1 MTRPESGL
9 RKGLFLIAVL
19 LIGFGAY
26 HFWTTRLGG
35 YIPLPWVDRPIFA
48 AVKSCDA
55 DRVRRILARDRRSVW
70 RRIKKSRAMPLH
82 WAARKCG
89 PQVVRL
95 LLDRGAPLTS
105 RTRTG
110 AMPLHWAAAHGR
122 IDTIKF
128 LLDRGAWLEA
138 KTFRGATPMHWAAR
152 RGDPGVVKFLLSRGA
167 NSFAF
172 DRRGKTPATWAR
184 RAGKTAI
191 VRLLVPS
198 SVFRKPG
205 QPAKGPSSV
214 KPTPPAKP
222 KPVVKPKPPVKP
234 KPVAKPAPPAKPK
247 PVAKPTPPA
256 KPKPVAKPTPPVKP
270 KPIQVKPAL
279 GQKLIAAVKAGDQKL
294 VERLV
299 KADPRAVKAV
309 DPQEGGTALH
319 WAARLGRT
327 EIVVYLIGQQA
338 DRRVKDKKGLTPSDW
353 ANQAKHPD
361 IAALLSPG
369 K

>member
-55 DRVRRILARDRRSVW
+55 DRVRRILARDRRAVW

-110 AMPLHWAAAHGR
+110 AMPLHWAAARGR
-122 IDTIKF
+122 VDTIKY

-152 RGDPGVVKFLLSRGA
+152 RGDVGVVKLLLSRGA

-172 DRRGKTPATWAR
+172 DRRGKSPATWAR

-198 SVFRKPG
+198 SVFRKPLR
-205 QPAKGPSSV
+205 PPKGPSSG
-214 KPTPPAKP
+214 
-222 KPVVKPKPPVKP
+222 
-234 KPVAKPAPPAKPK
+234 
-247 PVAKPTPPA
+247 KPTPPA
-256 KPKPVAKPTPPVKP
+256 KPKPVAKPKPPVKP
-270 KPIQVKPAL
+270 KPTAKPTPPAKPKPMAKPSP

-294 VERLV
+294 VARLV
-299 KADPRAVKAV
+299 KADPGAVKAV
-309 DPQEGGTALH
+309 DPREGGTALH

-338 DRRVKDKKGLTPSDW
+338 DRRAKDKKGLTPFDW
-353 ANQAKHPD
+353 ANRAKQPD
-361 IAALLSPG
+361 IAALLSG
-369 K
+369 G